1 DAARLAAGFVDL
13 GLGPDSKIALY
24 LYNGP
29 EYLVS
34 QFAGFKVRGVPINV
48 NYRYLD
54 DELLYLLDNSDA
66 EVIVFHTSLG
76 DRVERV
82 REKLPNLRAVIS
94 VDDGGP
100 TIDGA
105 LALHDIVR
113 DHEPMERIDRSPD
126 DVYML
131 YTGGTTGMPKGVMY
145 RQEDFSRGITT
156 NAYLLVGGTPG
167 SIEDVPDAVARYDEV
182 LPHRVFV
189 SACPFMHG
197 TGMWLGAISPHCTGA
212 ATVTLENRS
221 FDAHELWQVI
231 ERER

>member
-1 DAARLAAGFVDL
+1 MKPLHLANVFEAVADTVPDRDALIHGTRRLTWRQYDDDAARLAAGFVDL

-105 LALHDIVR
+105 LALHDVIR
-113 DHEPMERIDRSPD
+113 EHEPMERIDRSPD

-131 YTGGTTGMPKGVMY
+131 YTGGTTGMPKGV
-145 RQEDFSRGITT
+145 
-156 NAYLLVGGTPG
+156 
-167 SIEDVPDAVARYDEV
+167 
-182 LPHRVFV
+182 
-189 SACPFMHG
+189 
-197 TGMWLGAISPHCTGA
+197 
-212 ATVTLENRS
+212 
-221 FDAHELWQVI
+221 
-231 ERER
+231 